1 MRVHLALF
9 DNRLLFRP
17 VRTLSLPVWLS
28 AFFFPPVIFD
38 SEKVPKKQGRTFFQL
53 FRVRYLGRNGWM
65 HSSVLVNWTL
75 NIINMI
81 ITLNECGIS
90 RQESLPLD
98 DKSDVAQLRTDST
111 PSYRSSHVHK
121 YTHPYIKVIYYLCGK
136 CQEFCKKKSICFFY
150 SG

>member
-17 VRTLSLPVWLS
+17 VRTLCLS
-28 AFFFPPVIFD
+28 VCIFL
-38 SEKVPKKQGRTFFQL
+38 SSGYLWQRESAKKKQGRTFFQL

-90 RQESLPLD
+90 RKESLPLD

-136 CQEFCKKKSICFFY
+136 CQEFCKKKSICFFIH
-150 SG
+150 GN